1 MFQILYKNG
10 IPKNYNPLDTTSD
23 DVSIFITKKWIE
35 VQDQIGNAENRYK
48 PSKQIRFKTSMLQS
62 I

>member
-10 IPKNYNPLDTTSD
+10 IPKNYNPLDTTFD

-35 VQDQIGNAENRYK
+35 VQDHNW
-48 PSKQIRFKTSMLQS
+48 
-62 I
+62 